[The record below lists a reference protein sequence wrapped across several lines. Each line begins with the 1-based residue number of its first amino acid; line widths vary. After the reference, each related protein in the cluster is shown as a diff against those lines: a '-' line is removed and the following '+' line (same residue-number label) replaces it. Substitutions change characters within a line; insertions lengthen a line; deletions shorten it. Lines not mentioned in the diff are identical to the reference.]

1 MPARSGPF
9 EAVYRASIA
18 VVAIVALTSIAGLFG
33 AGQLYAMYPASLAG
47 LVGQDAA
54 SLAVGIP
61 VLAWAM
67 REAKLG
73 SIRALLVWAGSL
85 FYFAYSYAFYVVGGF
100 NSLFLLYVAIVAV
113 SLYALLG
120 LLLGLDVEG
129 IRAGFDD
136 STPKRLIGGFLTG
149 IAVLFIV
156 MWGGMSASLIAAGE
170 LPDAVVHLV
179 VAIDLAILLPALLV
193 GGSKLWRGQ
202 AWGFALGGILLVK
215 TALTGLTLA
224 FTTALDAVW
233 AGSLDPFN
241 TFLLALFGLMGLTA
255 LCLVPIYFQH
265 LDDAQ
270 SGGGKGAAIE
280 MIGDPASS
288 SS

>member
-61 VLAWAM
+61 VLVWAM

-73 SIRALLVWAGSL
+73 SIRAMLVWAGSL
-85 FYFAYSYAFYVVGGF
+85 FYFAYSYAFYLVGGF

-120 LLLGLDVEG
+120 LFLGLDVEA
-129 IRAGFDD
+129 IRGRFDD
-136 STPKRLIGGFLTG
+136 STPRRLIGGFLTG

-156 MWGGMSASLIAAGE
+156 MWGGMSASFIATGE
-170 LPDAVVHLV
+170 QPDPVVHLV
-179 VAIDLAILLPALLV
+179 VAIDMAILLPALLV
-193 GGSKLWRGQ
+193 GGTKLWRGQ

-255 LCLVPIYFQH
+255 LCLVPIYFRH

-270 SGGGKGAAIE
+270 SRGGKGAAIE
-280 MIGDPASS
+280 MIGDPASRS
-288 SS
+288 S